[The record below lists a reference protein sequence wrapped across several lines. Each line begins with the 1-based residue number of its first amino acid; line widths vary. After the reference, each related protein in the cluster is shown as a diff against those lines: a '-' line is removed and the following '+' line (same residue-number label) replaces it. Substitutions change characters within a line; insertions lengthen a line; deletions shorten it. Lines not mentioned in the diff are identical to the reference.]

1 MAGSRTLKLS
11 ILADVNNLTKGLN
24 SSTKDVE
31 TFGDKIT
38 KFGKLAG
45 AAFLAAGVAAAAFAV
60 KFAKD
65 AIVAGEAAATA
76 NARIEQINTSMG
88 LFGESVAVVNDRLI
102 KYAEETARATGVDTN
117 SIKATQAKL
126 LTFKELAATAD
137 EVGGQFDRATKA
149 AIDLGAA
156 GFGTAEM
163 NAVSLGKALNDPIK
177 GIASLNRNGITFT
190 IQEKERIKT
199 LVESNKVGE
208 AQALILAA
216 IETQVGGTAEATAN
230 ATDKMKVGFQ
240 QVTERVG
247 IALLPILEKFTNFLL
262 DVLFPTFE
270 KYVLPVVEKLTAAF
284 SNQSGGL
291 GHNVA
296 KAAQT
301 LKSIFMPIWNGL
313 VSAFNSV
320 KKAIG
325 DNIATFKTFGSLI
338 ATYIAPVIG
347 TVLGGALNVA
357 GKIAGGVINVI
368 AGVVKI
374 LNGLIQG
381 AIAGINGLISA
392 YNAIP
397 FLPNVSKISA
407 PKVNVPAIQ
416 TPSGSAAV
424 PSIPS
429 IPTLTTSGA
438 TASAAGGGGGG
449 GVSTAAKTA
458 ATAAARIT
466 GLGASG
472 VSGVST
478 TSLAGIMAAS
488 GTTIINVNGAI
499 DKEGTARTIV
509 DTLNNSFY
517 RGTGGAGRLI
527 AL

>member
-11 ILADVNNLTKGLN
+11 ILANVNNLTKGLN

-126 LTFKELAATAD
+126 LTFKELAATAS

-190 IQEKERIKT
+190 IKEKERIKT
-199 LVESNKVGE
+199 LVESNKIGE

-230 ATDKMKVGFQ
+230 ATDRMKVGFQ
-240 QVTERVG
+240 QVT
-247 IALLPILEKFTNFLL
+247 
-262 DVLFPTFE
+262 
-270 KYVLPVVEKLTAAF
+270 
-284 SNQSGGL
+284 
-291 GHNVA
+291 
-296 KAAQT
+296 
-301 LKSIFMPIWNGL
+301 
-313 VSAFNSV
+313 
-320 KKAIG
+320 
-325 DNIATFKTFGSLI
+325 
-338 ATYIAPVIG
+338 
-347 TVLGGALNVA
+347 
-357 GKIAGGVINVI
+357 
-368 AGVVKI
+368 
-374 LNGLIQG
+374 
-381 AIAGINGLISA
+381 
-392 YNAIP
+392 
-397 FLPNVSKISA
+397 
-407 PKVNVPAIQ
+407 
-416 TPSGSAAV
+416 
-424 PSIPS
+424 
-429 IPTLTTSGA
+429 
-438 TASAAGGGGGG
+438 
-449 GVSTAAKTA
+449 
-458 ATAAARIT
+458 
-466 GLGASG
+466 
-472 VSGVST
+472 
-478 TSLAGIMAAS
+478 
-488 GTTIINVNGAI
+488 
-499 DKEGTARTIV
+499 
-509 DTLNNSFY
+509 
-517 RGTGGAGRLI
+517 
-527 AL
+527 

>member
-24 SSTKDVE
+24 SSTKDVG

-126 LTFKELAATAD
+126 LTFKELAATAG

-270 KYVLPVVEKLTAAF
+270 KYVLPVVEQLTAAF
-284 SNQSGGL
+284 SDRGGGL
-291 GHNVA
+291 GHTVA